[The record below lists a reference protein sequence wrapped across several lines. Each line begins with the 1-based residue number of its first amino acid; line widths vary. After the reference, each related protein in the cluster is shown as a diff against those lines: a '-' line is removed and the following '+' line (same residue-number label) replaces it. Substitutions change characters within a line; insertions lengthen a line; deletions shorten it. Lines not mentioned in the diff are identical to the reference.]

1 MTVFRQTIAWLAM
14 LALAGIVF
22 LLIQALYFP
31 APAHARELQRRHHHY
46 HHHARLEPPP
56 FVAALGFGLA
66 QMLHASIVAHPAG
79 CPARAFCGCGVSVR
93 AFGHPVR
100 DLYLAANWYRFPR
113 AMAAAGNVA
122 IFGRHHVAYIESV
135 NGDGTA
141 TLYDPNSGGGATR
154 VHTRSIA
161 GATIV
166 RPSGG

>member
-1 MTVFRQTIAWLAM
+1 MTIFRQTLALLAM
-14 LALAGIVF
+14 LVLAGIVF
-22 LLIQALYFP
+22 LLIQAIYFP
-31 APAHARELQRRHHHY
+31 AHAGELHRHGHY
-46 HHHARLEPPP
+46 HARLESQPSP

-113 AMAAAGNVA
+113 APAAAGTVA

-135 NGDGTA
+135 NSDGTA